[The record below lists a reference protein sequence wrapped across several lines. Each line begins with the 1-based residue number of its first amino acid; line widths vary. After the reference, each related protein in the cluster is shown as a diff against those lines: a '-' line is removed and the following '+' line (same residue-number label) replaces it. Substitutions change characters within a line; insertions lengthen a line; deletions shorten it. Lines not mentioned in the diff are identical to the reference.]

1 MATMP
6 PYGSGGPPDDP
17 YGGAA
22 AAWPELVQ
30 LDPTGGADPVNP
42 LAAQL
47 LPESVCRHFGIVP
60 ISYAGGELTLA
71 VSDPNDTLAQ
81 SVAHSLTNDPLR
93 IVAAD
98 PDEIDRATGR
108 AFGGA
113 PPPPEIGAEPQP
125 ELSENGEHAS
135 LLIPGRLGEILVSR
149 GLITEDELYAALEL
163 QERTGSRLGELLYS
177 ERLVRED
184 DLALALAD
192 QLQVPLLELE
202 GVEPDPAALA
212 IIPESLQRGSRM
224 MPLAVDEHTLHVA
237 ITDPLDDDTYAALRE
252 HTDLNLRAYL
262 VSRSELDELLRRVHQ
277 DEYVRAARTELLTR
291 FPDDCANRVLSD
303 GQRAFFIGLIVVV
316 AVTAIFFPLETA
328 IGFVVVSVIIYAAAS
343 LYKFKLFYDSFGR
356 RREITIDP
364 SEIAALDERELP
376 IYTILVPLYDE
387 AEVLPQLVANI
398 DSLDYPKSK
407 LEVLLLAE
415 EDDEVTIEAIR
426 EMDLSPAFKT
436 IIVPDSQPKTKP
448 KACNYGLV
456 QATGQYVVIYDAE
469 DQPDPDQLKKAVI
482 AFDRTEER
490 VVCIQCKLNYFN
502 STQNLLTRFF
512 ATEYALWFDLLLP
525 GLDASGA
532 PIPLGGTSNHFEREV
547 LIEIGAW
554 DPFNVTEDADLGLR
568 LHKDGYKT
576 AMLDS
581 TTLEEANSALGNWV
595 RQRSRWVKGYLQ
607 TYLVHMRH
615 PFRLVRELGLGAFL
629 SFQFIVGGTIIFIL
643 NPIFW
648 ALTTLWLLT
657 EAGIIEQLFPG
668 VIFYIASAQLFIG
681 NFIFTYLTV
690 AGALQRGL
698 FDLTKYAVFTPVY
711 WGLMSVGAYRGF
723 FQLFT
728 KPFYWEKTVHGLD
741 TGGGDKP

>member
-1 MATMP
+1 MSTAPPGPPPP
-6 PYGSGGPPDDP
+6 PYGVDPSATGGTTV
-17 YGGAA
+17 
-22 AAWPELVQ
+22 WPEMVQ
-30 LDPTGGADPVNP
+30 LDPVDGVDPVNP
-42 LAAQL
+42 LASQL

-71 VSDPNDTLAQ
+71 VSDPSNAMAQ

-93 IVAAD
+93 IVVA
-98 PDEIDRATGR
+98 PGDEIDRAIER
-108 AFGGA
+108 AFGVA
-113 PPPPEIGAEPQP
+113 PPLEQLDPGDQAT
-125 ELSENGEHAS
+125 NGEAAS

-149 GLITEDELYAALEL
+149 NLITEEELYTALEL

-184 DLALALAD
+184 DLAQALAD
-192 QLQVPLLELE
+192 QLRVPLVELE
-202 GVEPDPAALA
+202 GIEPDPAALA

-224 MPLAVDEHTLHVA
+224 IPLAVDATTLHVA

-262 VSRSELDELLRRVHQ
+262 VARSELEELLRRVHQ

-303 GQRAFFIGLIVVV
+303 GQRAFFIGLLIVVLV
-316 AVTAIFFPLETA
+316 CAVFFPLDTA
-328 IGFVVVSVIIYAAAS
+328 IALVIVSVIIYALAS
-343 LYKFKLFYDSFGR
+343 LYKFKLFFDAFGR
-356 RREITIDP
+356 RREITVEAA
-364 SEIAALDERELP
+364 EIAALDERELP
-376 IYTILVPLYDE
+376 VYTILVPLYDE

-426 EMDLSPAFKT
+426 ELNLSPAFQM
-436 IIVPDSQPKTKP
+436 IVVPDSQPKTKP

-456 QATGQYVVIYDAE
+456 QATGKYVVIFDAE

-482 AFDRTEER
+482 AFDQTEEN

-512 ATEYALWFDLLLP
+512 ATEYALWFDLVLP

-615 PFRLVRELGLGAFL
+615 PLRLVRDLGFGGFL

-648 ALTTLWLLT
+648 TLTTLWLLT

-681 NFIFTYLTV
+681 NFIFTYLTI

-698 FDLTKYAVFTPVY
+698 FDLVKYAVFTPVY
-711 WGLMSVGAYRGF
+711 WGLMSVGAYKGM

-741 TGGGDKP
+741 SGSGSNK